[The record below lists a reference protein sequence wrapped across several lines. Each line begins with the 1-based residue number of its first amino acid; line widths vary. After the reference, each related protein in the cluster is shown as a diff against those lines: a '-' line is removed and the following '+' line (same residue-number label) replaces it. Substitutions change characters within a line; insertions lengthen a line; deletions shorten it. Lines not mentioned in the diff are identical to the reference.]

1 MFFADQFQQLQ
12 RSQPDHVA
20 ITFEGHDTSYNELME
35 HSWQVANGLL
45 GLGIER
51 QDRIAHLAKNSTE
64 FFEIFIG
71 ASASAFATAGV
82 NWRLAGPEVLQI
94 LNSTE
99 NSTLFVG
106 KDFYPTIEAIESDL
120 TFIKNIIAI
129 DGGHERWLDYKTWRD
144 QQSKQRPDVSLKG
157 DDDILQ
163 LYTSGTTGL
172 PKGVQ
177 LTNQGYVNAFN
188 AFVDNDILAVD
199 ANAHFI
205 NVMPL
210 FHVGG
215 INLTIVPLLRGA
227 RINLMAE
234 FDATAV
240 LDSLSNDKITHALF
254 VPAMIQMLLQEPNVR
269 ERDYSSLQCLYYGA
283 SPISESVLV
292 EAGEVFGCDF
302 MQLYGATENYGII
315 SKLAPEDHAPGRN
328 KLRSCGKPAVGSEV
342 KIVDNDGN
350 TLPNGEVGEILLKSS
365 WILKSYWRNPKATEE
380 VKAGGWYHTGDAAYL
395 DDEGFLFIKDRV
407 KDMIITGGENV
418 FPAEVENA
426 VHSHEDIIDVAVI
439 GIPDEQWGEAIK
451 ACVVLRP
458 GAELSEEE
466 IIAYSRTQI
475 AGFKAPKSIDF
486 IPELPRNP
494 SGKILRRELR
504 APYWANQSRGV

>member
-1 MFFADQFQQLQ
+1 MFFADKFQELQ
-12 RSQPDHVA
+12 STQPERVA
-20 ITFEGHDTSYNELME
+20 ITFKTKETTYDQLVN

-45 GLGIER
+45 ELGAAR
-51 QDRIAHLAKNSTE
+51 QERIAHLAKNSPE

-71 ASASAFATAGV
+71 ASASAHATAGI
-82 NWRLAGPEVLQI
+82 NWRLAGPEILQI

-99 NSTLFVG
+99 NSVLFVG
-106 KDFYPTIEAIESDL
+106 QDFYKTIESIEDGL
-120 TFIKNIIAI
+120 THIKHIIALE
-129 DGGHERWLDYKTWRD
+129 GGHPRWTDYTSWRD
-144 QQSKQRPDVSLKG
+144 QQSSTRPDVALEA

-177 LTNQGYVNAFN
+177 LTNEGYVNAFQ
-188 AFVDNDILAVD
+188 AFVDNDILAVEPT
-199 ANAHFI
+199 AVFI

-215 INLTIVPLLRGA
+215 INLTVMPMLRGA
-227 RINLMAE
+227 HVHLLEE
-234 FDATAV
+234 FDATHV
-240 LDSLSNDKITHALF
+240 LDTLTNEKITHSLF
-254 VPAMIQMLLQEPNVR
+254 VPAMIQMLLQEPRVR
-269 ERDYSSLQCLYYGA
+269 ERDYSQLQYLYYGA
-283 SPISESVLV
+283 SPISESVLL

-315 SKLAPEDHAPGRN
+315 TKLAPEDHAPGRN
-328 KLRSCGKPAVGSEV
+328 LLRSCGKPVAGSTV
-342 KIVDNDGN
+342 KIVDESGD
-350 TLPNGEVGEILLKSS
+350 TLPNGEVGEILLQSS
-365 WILKSYWRNPKATEE
+365 WILKSYWKNPAATEE

-395 DDEGFLFIKDRV
+395 NDEGFMFIKDRV

-426 VHSHEDIIDVAVI
+426 VHSHEDILDVAVI
-439 GIPDEQWGEAIK
+439 GVPDTKWGEAIK

-458 GAELSEEE
+458 GVELSEEA
-466 IIAYSRTQI
+466 IIAYTRTQI
-475 AGFKAPKSIDF
+475 ASYKTPKSIDF
-486 IPELPRNP
+486 IAELPRNP

-504 APYWANQSRGV
+504 APYWEGQTRKV

>member
-1 MFFADQFQQLQ
+1 MFFADTFQELQ
-12 RSQPDHVA
+12 HSQPDHIA
-20 ITFEGHDTSYNELME
+20 ITFEGQDISYNELME

-45 GLGIER
+45 ELGIER
-51 QDRIAHLAKNSTE
+51 QDRVAHLAKNSPE

-71 ASASAFATAGV
+71 ASATAYATAGV
-82 NWRLAGPEVLQI
+82 NWRLAGPEILQI
-94 LNSTE
+94 LNATE

-106 KDFYPTIEAIESDL
+106 KDFYPIIETIESDL

-129 DGGHERWLDYKTWRD
+129 DGGHDRWIDYTSWRD
-144 QQSKQRPDVSLKG
+144 QQSKQRPEVTLEG

-188 AFVDNDILAVD
+188 AFVDNDILDVD
-199 ANAHFI
+199 SNSRFV
-205 NVMPL
+205 NVLPL

-215 INLTIVPLLRGA
+215 INLTIIPLLCGA
-227 RINLMAE
+227 HIHLLAE
-234 FDATAV
+234 FDATIV
-240 LDSLSNDKITHALF
+240 LDCLSNDKISHALF
-254 VPAMIQMLLQEPNVR
+254 VPAMIQMMLQEPKVR
-269 ERDYSSLQCLYYGA
+269 ERDYSSLQRLYYGA

-292 EAGEVFGCDF
+292 EAGEVFGSDF
-302 MQLYGATENYGII
+302 MQLYGATENYGLV
-315 SKLAPEDHAPGRN
+315 SMLAPEDHAAERN
-328 KLRSCGKPAVGSEV
+328 KLRACGKPALGSEV
-342 KIVDNDGN
+342 KVIDSNGDTVA
-350 TLPNGEVGEILLKSS
+350 NGEVGEILIKSN
-365 WILKSYWRNPKATEE
+365 WIMKSYWRNPTATDETI
-380 VKAGGWYHTGDAAYL
+380 VDGWYHTGDAAYM
-395 DDEGFLFIKDRV
+395 DDEGFLFIQDRI

-418 FPAEVENA
+418 YPAEVENA
-426 VHSHEDIIDVAVI
+426 VQSHEDVLDVAVI

-451 ACVVLRP
+451 ACVVLHP

-466 IIAYSRTQI
+466 IITYARTQI